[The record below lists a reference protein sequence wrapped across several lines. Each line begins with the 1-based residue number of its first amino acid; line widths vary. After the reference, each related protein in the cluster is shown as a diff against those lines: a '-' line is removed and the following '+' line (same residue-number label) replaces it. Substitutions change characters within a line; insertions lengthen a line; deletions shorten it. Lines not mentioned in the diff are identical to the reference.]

1 MVWLIAAELDG
12 KASAREYAIS
22 LRRHKRVEDFDRALQ
37 EHWELAVAHV
47 ASHGGA
53 DFCPTTQLNKA
64 GARARRLQEG
74 GNHPSR
80 TARIARRTRR
90 LDVFAAAVH
99 LEQHGSIS
107 PDGACVLGFSA
118 VPAAAEGPKPSSAT
132 TSPATCTDAPIEY
145 DASGSSSSAGSASWA
160 LNRRP
165 AT

>member
-1 MVWLIAAELDG
+1 MVWLTAAELDG

-53 DFCPTTQLNKA
+53 DFRPTTQLNKA

-80 TARIARRTRR
+80 AARVATGLAGLTCSRLRSILNNTTRLALTRKRTRLR
-90 LDVFAAAVH
+90 TM
-99 LEQHGSIS
+99 
-107 PDGACVLGFSA
+107 
-118 VPAAAEGPKPSSAT
+118 KRT
-132 TSPATCTDAPIEY
+132 KR
-145 DASGSSSSAGSASWA
+145 
-160 LNRRP
+160 NRP
-165 AT
+165 ALPIHSLTHCLEVRKIVQIQD